1 MAPLPPQPLVE
12 IPDFVGEEY
21 ILPPIPTDLG
31 TIPILQDE
39 VLAALDA
46 PSPSLGLEVED
57 PEMDGILEYALEVYN
72 YGVVDWDPSL
82 FNYA

>member
-1 MAPLPPQPLVE
+1 MVE
-12 IPDFVGEEY
+12 IPDFVGEDY
-21 ILPPIPTDLG
+21 ILPPIPADLG

-46 PSPSLGLEVED
+46 PSLPSGLEVED